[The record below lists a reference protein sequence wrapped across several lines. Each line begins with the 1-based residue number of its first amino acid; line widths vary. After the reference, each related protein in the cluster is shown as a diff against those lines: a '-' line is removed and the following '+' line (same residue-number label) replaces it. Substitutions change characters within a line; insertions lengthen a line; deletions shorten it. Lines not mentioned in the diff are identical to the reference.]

1 MTVRPLRDRGPL
13 TAAKAIDQPGGEKHA
28 PARVSAL
35 VKRFLSPS
43 ESLGDFDA
51 EATATLL
58 TAAADVALVLDR
70 DGIIRDVAFG
80 DGELAAAFGTAWI
93 GRSWADT
100 VTPESRG
107 KVADL
112 IATAGSQASPR
123 WRQINHPLVSPAPV
137 DGSPGELDVPVLY
150 CAVSP
155 APGRHVIAI
164 GRDLRAV
171 ATLQQRLVNAQQ
183 SLERDYA
190 RLRHAETRYRVLFQL
205 ASEAVLIVEAATGR
219 IREGNPAATELL
231 GLAAKRVVGRSVPE
245 LFEESAADAVR
256 GLLVA
261 ARRTGRA
268 DEVLARAQ
276 GGPEFRVSAS
286 LFRQEN
292 AAFFLVRLVPV
303 AGHPDGEGQRRAQ
316 ARLLDVVEN
325 LPDGLV
331 VTDPDLKVMMAN
343 AAFLDLAQVATEEQA
358 REAALGRW
366 LGRSAVDLNVLIAS
380 LREHGT
386 VRHFGTLV
394 QGEHGSL
401 SEVEVS
407 AVAVLDGERPCFG
420 FTIRHVGRRLP
431 AAPEPRRQLPRS
443 VEQLTEL
450 VGRVPLKDLI
460 RETTDVIERLC
471 IESALELTDDNRA
484 SAAEMLGLSRQSL
497 YVKLRRYGLG
507 DLDEADE
514 GA

>member
-1 MTVRPLRDRGPL
+1 MRGDNKL
-13 TAAKAIDQPGGEKHA
+13 GGEKHV

-35 VKRFLSPS
+35 VKRFLSPG

-51 EATATLL
+51 EATAALL

-80 DGELAAAFGTAWI
+80 DGELANAFGTTWV
-93 GRSWADT
+93 GRPWADT
-100 VTPESRG
+100 VTVESRA

-112 IATAGSQASPR
+112 VETAGSQAAPR
-123 WRQINHPLVSPAPV
+123 WRQVNHPTAA
-137 DGSPGELDVPVLY
+137 GELDVPILY
-150 CAVSP
+150 CAICP

-171 ATLQQRLVNAQQ
+171 ATLQQRLVSAQQ
-183 SLERDYA
+183 SLEQDYA

-205 ASEAVLIVEAATGR
+205 ASEAVLIVESATGR
-219 IREGNPAATELL
+219 IRESNPAAADLL
-231 GLAAKRVVGRSVPE
+231 GLPPKRVVGRTVPE
-245 LFEESAADAVR
+245 LFEETASDAVR
-256 GLLVA
+256 ALLVA

-268 DEVLARAQ
+268 DEVVARAA
-276 GGPEFRVSAS
+276 GGAEFRVSAS

-292 AAFFLVRLVPV
+292 AAYFLVRLAPV
-303 AGHPDGEGQRRAQ
+303 AGEADGEGRRRVRS
-316 ARLLDVVEN
+316 RLLDVVEN

-358 REAALGRW
+358 RDATLDRW
-366 LGRSAVDLNVLIAS
+366 LGRSPVDLNVLVAS

-386 VRHFGTLV
+386 VRHFGTIV

-420 FTIRHVGRRLP
+420 FTIRHVGRRLS
-431 AAPEPRRQLPRS
+431 AAPEPRRHQLPRS